1 MPIKTPEGWLVIFH
15 GVRTQCKSHY
25 VYQLGV
31 CLLDLE
37 EPHRVIR
44 LAKEAILEPR
54 ELYELVGQTPS
65 VVFSSG
71 AVVEDDGEV
80 KIYYGGADT
89 VMCLATS
96 SVERLLDACKN
107 R

>member
-1 MPIKTPEGWLVIFH
+1 MPIRTPEGWLTIFH

-37 EPHRVIR
+37 EPHRVLYR
-44 LAKEAILEPR
+44 AEQAILEPR

-65 VVFSSG
+65 VVFSAG
-71 AVVEDDGEV
+71 AVVEDDGGV

-89 VMCLATS
+89 VMCLATTS
-96 SVERLLDACKN
+96 IERLLHACKH